1 MLSTS
6 LKIRGLVFSA
16 ILAISAN
23 YAVARAIPATS
34 SPIKP
39 SGNIL
44 SMIPANP
51 NPVKPSGN
59 ILSMIPANPNPVK
72 PSGNLQAA

>member
-16 ILAISAN
+16 ILAVSAN

-39 SGNIL
+39 NGNVL
-44 SMIPANP
+44 SMIPATSSPIKP
-51 NPVKPSGN
+51 N
-59 ILSMIPANPNPVK
+59 
-72 PSGNLQAA
+72 GNLQAA